1 MKKING
7 ARLFLNQQRSILHIM
22 EKYVRDVDDIDNTI
36 NEYADLIY
44 RTSFLILK
52 NKADVDDIVQET
64 FYKYMTTDLSFENEN
79 HKRAWLLK
87 VSQNKCKDLLRSQK
101 VRSYITYEE
110 IEERYATEEEVE
122 KKDIDEYLRIA
133 NLTYK
138 NKSVIMLYYYEGYSI
153 EEVAEI
159 LGISVS
165 AAEKRLQRARE
176 KIKRAFERNDKGGE
190 KNYEIR

>member
-1 MKKING
+1 
-7 ARLFLNQQRSILHIM
+7 M
-22 EKYVRDVDDIDNTI
+22 EKYVRDDYDIENTI

-52 NKADVDDIVQET
+52 NKADVDDMVQET
-64 FYKYMTTDLSFENEN
+64 FYKYMTTDISFKSED
-79 HKRAWLLK
+79 HKRAWLIK

-101 VRSYITYEE
+101 VRAYITYAE
-110 IEERYATEEEVE
+110 IEEKFLSDDEIE

-133 NLTYK
+133 NLNYK

-165 AAEKRLQRARE
+165 ATEKRLQRARE
-176 KIKRAFERNDKGGE
+176 KIRKVFEKNNKGGK
-190 KNYEIR
+190 KNYEAQ

>member
-1 MKKING
+1 
-7 ARLFLNQQRSILHIM
+7 M
-22 EKYVRDVDDIDNTI
+22 EKYVRDDYDIENTI

-44 RTSFLILK
+44 RISFLILK
-52 NKADVDDIVQET
+52 NKADVDDMVQET
-64 FYKYMTTDLSFENEN
+64 FYKYMTTDISFKSED
-79 HKRAWLLK
+79 HKKAWLIK

-101 VRSYITYEE
+101 VRAYITYAE
-110 IEERYATEEEVE
+110 IEEKFLSDDEIE

-133 NLTYK
+133 NLNYK

-165 AAEKRLQRARE
+165 ATEKRLQRARE
-176 KIKRAFERNDKGGE
+176 KIRKAFEKNNKGGK
-190 KNYEIR
+190 KNYEAQ

>member
-1 MKKING
+1 
-7 ARLFLNQQRSILHIM
+7 M
-22 EKYVRDVDDIDNTI
+22 EKYVRDVNDIENTI

-52 NKADVDDIVQET
+52 NKPDVDDVVQET
-64 FYKYMTTDLSFENEN
+64 FYKYMTTDISFENEN
-79 HKRAWLLK
+79 HKRAWLIT

-110 IEERYATEEEVE
+110 VEERYASDNEVE

-138 NKSVIMLYYYEGYSI
+138 NKSVIMLYYYEDYSI
-153 EEVAEI
+153 EEVADI

-176 KIKRAFERNDKGGE
+176 KIRKAFEKNNKGGE
-190 KNYEIR
+190 KNYEVR